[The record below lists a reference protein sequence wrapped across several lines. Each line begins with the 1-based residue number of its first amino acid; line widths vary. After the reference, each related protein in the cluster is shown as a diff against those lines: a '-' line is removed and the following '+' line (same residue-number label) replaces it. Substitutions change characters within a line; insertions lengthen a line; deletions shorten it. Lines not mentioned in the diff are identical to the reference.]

1 MPAILEDCPE
11 PGCGMPA
18 EILDRYTLPSTDGP
32 VEHIAVRC
40 IDRHQFLMPVELL
53 LPRAS

>member
-18 EILDRYTLPSTDGP
+18 EILDRYTLLATDGP
-32 VEHIAVRC
+32 VEHVAVRC
-40 IDRHQFLMPVELL
+40 VDRHQFLMPVELL
-53 LPRAS
+53 RRAS

>member
-18 EILDRYTLPSTDGP
+18 EVLDRYTLLATDGP

-40 IDRHQFLMPVELL
+40 VDRHQFLMPVELL
-53 LPRAS
+53 RRAS